1 MVAARLLLCTLRNQ
15 VYMTLEEGKDKFI
28 QSWGALGSS
37 WGINRTMAQI
47 HALLLIS
54 PEAMS
59 AEEIM
64 DELKISRG
72 NANMNIRALID
83 WGLAYKELKTGE
95 RREYFVAEKDMW
107 EVVKCIITQRK
118 KRELEPM
125 LRVLDEI
132 SSVDEV
138 DHESKVFTEVVRDIK
153 LFSSKADSTLDTL
166 VKSDSNWFVGTFLK
180 MIK

>member
-1 MVAARLLLCTLRNQ
+1 MKFK
-15 VYMTLEEGKDKFI
+15 EGKDKFI

-54 PEAMS
+54 SEALS

-64 DELKISRG
+64 EELQISRG

-83 WGLAYKELKTGE
+83 WGLVYKELKAGE
-95 RREYFVAEKDMW
+95 RKEFFVAEKDMW
-107 EVVKCIITQRK
+107 EVVKNIIIQRK

-132 SSVDEV
+132 SSVDPDSQEAQEFLEV
-138 DHESKVFTEVVRDIK
+138 IREIK
-153 LFSSKADSTLDTL
+153 LFSNKADSTLDTL
-166 VKSDSNWFVGTFLK
+166 VRSDSNWFVGTFMK